1 MAARELGLAA
11 AAAAAA
17 QLNGR
22 AISNLEKDRN
32 SKFSWMWSVPAILAC
47 EAEA

>member
-11 AAAAAA
+11 AAVA
-17 QLNGR
+17 QLHGQ

-32 SKFSWMWSVPAILAC
+32 SKFSWMSSVSAILAH
-47 EAEA
+47 EAEAGG